1 MKKRYAIVGAGT
13 RCLAMFVERLYKDYA
28 DTVEFVGVYDTNKLR
43 SKYFQDKLDGNLA
56 IYYDF
61 DQMLDEAKPDAV
73 LVTSVDSTHHE
84 YIVRAL
90 EKGCDVLSEKPI
102 TNTFERCLAIREAEK
117 KSGKKVVTTFN
128 CRFMPYFLEIK
139 KIIKSGAI
147 GRVLH
152 VSLDHFLDK
161 VHGGSY
167 FTRWHRYMQ
176 YSQGMLL
183 HKSTHDFDI
192 VNWFLEDEP
201 KKVTAVANR
210 IYYGD
215 ESKCFADRCSKC
227 DKPDCESRI
236 GTEGFFKE
244 FYIDCEGEDGYIADT
259 CAFKPDTD
267 ICDNY
272 SVSVEYN
279 GGAILSYSLNLFS
292 YDEGHRFTI
301 TGEKGMINFYIG
313 KRAEGEEKDYTI
325 INILYPD
332 GKTER
337 IKQPRNNHM
346 HGGGDERLIKMLF
359 SGIEIE
365 DTYNQCAGS
374 YDGFSSAMIGIGANE
389 SIKTGKVINLTEK
402 LNKLK

>member
-13 RCLAMFVERLYKDYA
+13 RCLSMFVERLYKDYK
-28 DTVEFVGVYDTNKLR
+28 DTVEFVGVYDINKLR
-43 SKYFQDKLDGNLA
+43 SKYFQNKLNGKLT

-61 DQMLDEAKPDAV
+61 EQMLDEAKPDAV
-73 LVTSVDSTHHE
+73 FVTSVDSNHHE
-84 YIVRAL
+84 YIIRAL

-102 TNTFERCLAIREAEK
+102 TNTYERCLAIREAEK
-117 KSGKKVVTTFN
+117 KSNKNVITTFN

-139 KIIKSGAI
+139 KIIKSGKI
-147 GRVLH
+147 GKVLH
-152 VSLDHFLDK
+152 VSLDHFLDR

-167 FTRWHRYMQ
+167 FTRWHRMMEN
-176 YSQGMLL
+176 SQGMLL
-183 HKSTHDFDI
+183 HKSTHDFDV

-210 IYYGD
+210 VFYGD
-215 ESKCFADRCSKC
+215 KDKCFAERCSQC
-227 DKPDCESRI
+227 SKPDCESRI

-244 FYIDCEGEDGYIADT
+244 FYIDCESEDGYIADT

-292 YDEGHRFTI
+292 FDEGHRFTI

-325 INILYPD
+325 INILFAN
-332 GKTER
+332 GKSEQ
-337 IKQPRNNHM
+337 IKQPRNQHM
-346 HGGGDERLIKMLF
+346 HGGGDERLIEMLF
-359 SGIEIE
+359 SGKDYDDE
-365 DTYNQCAGS
+365 YNQCAGS
-374 YDGFSSAMIGIGANE
+374 FDGFASAMIGIGANE
-389 SIKTGKVINLTEK
+389 SMQTGKIVDLTEK
-402 LNKLK
+402 LNKLR